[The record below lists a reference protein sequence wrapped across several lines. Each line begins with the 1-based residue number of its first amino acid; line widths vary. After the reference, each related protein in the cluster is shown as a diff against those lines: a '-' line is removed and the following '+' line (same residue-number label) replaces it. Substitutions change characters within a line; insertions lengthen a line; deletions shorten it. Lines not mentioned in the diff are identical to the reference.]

1 MINENILVIG
11 SHGLLGST
19 LVKTFTDLGFK
30 VSTSDI
36 SDENGIDITKK
47 ESILNQFD
55 MKKPTFIVNCAAY
68 TNVEACEDPEQYQ
81 IATAVNAIGSK
92 NLCEVCIERNIGLI
106 HISTDYVFG
115 ENNPDG
121 YKEDHQPYSALNN
134 YGKTKANGETNIIEM
149 MGGLEL
155 SDFVRQSPS
164 VFIVRTS
171 ALFGE
176 GATNFIA
183 KIIQFAKEKEF
194 LEVVTDEVVSPTYVK
209 DLSEAIA
216 YLIQNKPKS
225 GIYHFSGEGSC
236 TRNEFAKEILRLS
249 VIDTEVKPTTLGKFN
264 RKAKIPNISILLNT
278 KFPKIRKWEEM
289 LEDFMTNSRNKD
301 EDLEDKS

>member
-1 MINENILVIG
+1 MESKQVLVIG

-19 LVKTFTDLGFK
+19 LVKTFNELGFK

-47 ESILNQFD
+47 DSISKQFD
-55 MKKPTFIVNCAAY
+55 SIKPDFVVNCAAY
-68 TNVEACEDPEQYQ
+68 TNVEACEEADQYEL
-81 IATAVNAIGSK
+81 AKAVNALGPK
-92 NLCEVCIERNIGLI
+92 NLCETCLERNIGLV
-106 HISTDYVFG
+106 HVSTDYVFG
-115 ENNPDG
+115 ENNPGG
-121 YKEDHQPYSALNN
+121 YLEDHHPYSPLNN
-134 YGKTKANGETNIIEM
+134 YGQTKAEGEMNIIEI
-149 MGGLEL
+149 MGGLKS

-176 GATNFIA
+176 GAKNFIA
-183 KIIQFAKEKEF
+183 KIIQFAQEKEF

-209 DLSEAIA
+209 DLSQGIA
-216 YLIQNKPKS
+216 HLIQNKPKS

-236 TRNEFAKEILRLS
+236 TRNEFAKEILKLAG
-249 VIDTEVKPTTLGKFN
+249 IDTPVKPTTLDKFN

-289 LEDFMTNSRNKD
+289 LEDYLKSSIKNSAD
-301 EDLEDKS
+301 

>member
-19 LVKTFTDLGFK
+19 LVKTMTDLGFN

-36 SDENGIDITKK
+36 SDTNGIDITKK
-47 ESILNQFD
+47 ESILRQFELQ
-55 MKKPTFIVNCAAY
+55 KPTFVVNCAAY
-68 TNVEACEDPEQYQ
+68 TNVEGCEDPDQFQ
-81 IATAVNAIGSK
+81 LANAVNAIGPK
-92 NLCEVCIERNIGLI
+92 NLCEACLERNIGLV
-106 HISTDYVFG
+106 HVSTDYVFG
-115 ENNPDG
+115 ENKPDG
-121 YKEDHQPYSALNN
+121 YLEEHQPYSALNS
-134 YGKTKANGETNIIEM
+134 YGKSKADGEANILEL
-149 MGGLEL
+149 MGGLIV

-164 VFIVRTS
+164 IFIVRTS

-194 LEVVTDEVVSPTYVK
+194 LEVVTDEVVSPTNVK

-236 TRNEFAKEILRLS
+236 TRNEFAKEILRLTGINTP
-249 VIDTEVKPTTLGKFN
+249 VRPTTLDKFN

-289 LEDFMTNSRNKD
+289 LEDFLKN
-301 EDLEDKS
+301 

>member
-1 MINENILVIG
+1 MKSEHILVIG

-19 LVKTFTDLGFK
+19 LVKTFNELGFK

-47 ESILNQFD
+47 DSILKQFD
-55 MKKPTFIVNCAAY
+55 LKRPDFVVNCAAY
-68 TNVEACEDPEQYQ
+68 TNVEACEDADQYEL
-81 IATAVNAIGSK
+81 ANAVNALGPK
-92 NLCEVCIERNIGLI
+92 NLCEVCLERNTGLV
-106 HISTDYVFG
+106 HVSTDYVFG
-115 ENNPDG
+115 ENNPEG
-121 YKEDHQPYSALNN
+121 YLEDHQPYSPLNN
-134 YGKTKANGETNIIEM
+134 YGKTKADGESNITNL
-149 MGGLEL
+149 MGGLSS
-155 SDFVRQSPS
+155 SDFVRQSS
-164 VFIVRTS
+164 SIFIVRTS

-236 TRNEFAKEILRLS
+236 TRNEFAKEILRLTAINTP
-249 VIDTEVKPTTLGKFN
+249 VRPTTLNKFA
-264 RKAKIPNISILLNT
+264 RKAKIPNISILLNS
-278 KFPKIRKWEEM
+278 KFPSIRKWEEM
-289 LEDFMTNSRNKD
+289 LEDFLKN
-301 EDLEDKS
+301 